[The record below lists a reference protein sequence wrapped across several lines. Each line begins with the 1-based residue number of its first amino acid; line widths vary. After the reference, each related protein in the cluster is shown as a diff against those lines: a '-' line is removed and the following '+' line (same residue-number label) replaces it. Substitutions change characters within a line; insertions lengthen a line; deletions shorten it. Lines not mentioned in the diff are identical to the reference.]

1 MSVKKH
7 PIGKSL
13 QFCSLFRQAAR
24 GLKRPR
30 FFWLSPSAEL
40 GSPPDRGRFCGN
52 AGRHRKAGRAR
63 SDGRNH
69 VPPVNPLLFGRGTK
83 DEGTRNRSLSF
94 VHFAGRKGRPPSP
107 PKTPRAARQTA
118 PAAPHPRPLSPKNH
132 QTPAHDPHSCPLTR
146 IYVCSVVYTTYCN
159 ILFPVLSR

>member
-1 MSVKKH
+1 MLSYGLH
-7 PIGKSL
+7 PRGCRPYSTGYVEGCLSL
-13 QFCSLFRQAAR
+13 RQALRACHLPRQREAR
-24 GLKRPR
+24 RRTGTKERATSCRPR
-30 FFWLSPSAEL
+30 PSSTLPGGKGRPAAHPYAAARFIFPVCFLPASANAVFRLAFF
-40 GSPPDRGRFCGN
+40 RR
-52 AGRHRKAGRAR
+52 
-63 SDGRNH
+63 
-69 VPPVNPLLFGRGTK
+69 
-83 DEGTRNRSLSF
+83 
-94 VHFAGRKGRPPSP
+94 RPPSP

>member
-1 MSVKKH
+1 MRSGGVVGLVQEKANCTRKPVPTQRPQPLSQGLMALPAPLTQGSQGVVGGSSLSRPRPSSTLPGGKGRPAAH
-7 PIGKSL
+7 PYA
-13 QFCSLFRQAAR
+13 AAR
-24 GLKRPR
+24 FIFPVCFLPASANAVFRLA
-30 FFWLSPSAEL
+30 FF
-40 GSPPDRGRFCGN
+40 RR
-52 AGRHRKAGRAR
+52 
-63 SDGRNH
+63 
-69 VPPVNPLLFGRGTK
+69 
-83 DEGTRNRSLSF
+83 
-94 VHFAGRKGRPPSP
+94 RPPSP